1 MTRVAQGMQHVLPY
15 QRKLVGFPSRP
26 ILKGIMWY
34 CYFCHP
40 WIATVEWGGEASL
53 MPRRSD
59 PQRSWLW
66 LTPSLSASKRARGA
80 EFLRQQMTKLERN
93 DASAQGC
100 DILSSLHPFPSRSSP
115 RITACH
121 RETLPQQAALPT
133 PLQITSDVG
142 RRKKADTSLHQTL
155 SKHPR
160 SVRYQSNE
168 NLSVVEPQ
176 RCACGL
182 PYHRCILVLAATSS
196 GAANSQ
202 QIHHCAYLPTT
213 VFALMS
219 MRTASAIAWSE

>member
-1 MTRVAQGMQHVLPY
+1 MQHVLPY

-168 NLSVVEPQ
+168 NLTVVEPQ